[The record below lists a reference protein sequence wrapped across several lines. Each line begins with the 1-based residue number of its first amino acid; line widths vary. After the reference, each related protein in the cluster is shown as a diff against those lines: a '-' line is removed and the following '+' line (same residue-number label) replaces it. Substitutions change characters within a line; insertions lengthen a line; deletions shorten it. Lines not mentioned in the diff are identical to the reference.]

1 MARQKGSSL
10 ALHVWV
16 EAAAVAALRAEA
28 KRLSTRPGKLLSC
41 LIKERAKE
49 FYSRP
54 VQLMGKP

>member
-10 ALHVWV
+10 AVHVWL
-16 EAAAVAALRAEA
+16 ERSAFLALRAEA

-41 LIKERAKE
+41 LIKERARE

-54 VQLMGKP
+54 IQLIDKP